1 MIKDQCWYKHMTTS
15 TIQNVLEMQPEL
27 ELAILVG
34 SQANGRSHPESDW
47 DIAIQWKREMTLI
60 DNLASTETLRREI
73 ALVLK
78 VNEDKVDL
86 IDLPRAGLA
95 MRALVAEEGIP
106 LKGEDSLAWNHFLA
120 RTWRE
125 LEDYEWEKQHAA

>member
-1 MIKDQCWYKHMTTS
+1 MTIS
-15 TIQNVLEMQPEL
+15 IIQHVLEAEHEL

-34 SQANGRSHPESDW
+34 SQANGRAHPESDW
-47 DIAIQWKREMTLI
+47 DIAIQWKREMNLL
-60 DNLASTETLRREI
+60 DNLAYTETLRRKI
-73 ALVLK
+73 AVALEVK
-78 VNEDKVDL
+78 EDKVDL

>member
-1 MIKDQCWYKHMTTS
+1 MGTTI
-15 TIQNVLEMQPEL
+15 IQNILETQLGL

-34 SQANGRSHPESDW
+34 SQANGRAHSESDW
-47 DIAIQWKREMTLI
+47 DIAIQWNHEMSFF
-60 DNLASTETLRREI
+60 DNLASTETLRRKI
-73 ALVLK
+73 AQALK
-78 VNEDKVDL
+78 VGEDKIDL

-120 RTWRE
+120 RTWHD
-125 LEDYEWEKQHAA
+125 LEDYEWDKKHAV

>member
-1 MIKDQCWYKHMTTS
+1 MTTS
-15 TIQNVLEMQPEL
+15 IIQHVLEKEQEL
-27 ELAILVG
+27 ELAVLVG
-34 SQANGRSHPESDW
+34 SQANGRAHPESDW
-47 DIAIQWKREMTLI
+47 DIAIQWKREMTLL
-60 DNLASTETLRREI
+60 DNLANTETLRRKI
-73 ALVLK
+73 AAALEVK
-78 VNEDKVDL
+78 EDKVDL

-106 LKGEDSLAWNHFLA
+106 LKGEECLPWNHFLA